1 MELSDGSQ
9 RATLEVQM
17 TTSVE
22 IGPLHVLVA
31 DDRSDVLEALR
42 LLLKG
47 AGHVADLVDS
57 PQGLLRAA
65 GASDYDL
72 ILMDLNYARDTTSGS
87 EGLDLLAQLHGA
99 ENPPPVIVMTAWG
112 NIDLA
117 VEAMRRGA
125 VDFVQKP
132 WDNQRLLGMVEKQ
145 AREGALRR
153 RAESRART
161 EIEIARN
168 VQQRLFPPATHLLS
182 STSYAGRCAP
192 AREVGG
198 DYYDF
203 FDLAPGVLG
212 FVLADVS
219 GKGIAAALLMANLQG
234 CFRSHA
240 AIALDSPRSLL
251 CAVNRLFFD
260 STPPE
265 QFATLFF
272 GQYDEGTRR
281 LRYVN
286 CGHPAPVVIAGAG
299 GDVERLGTTAT
310 VLGAFRD
317 WDCEERSVQLAPGD
331 TLVAY
336 SDGVSEAGI
345 ESDEEFGE
353 ARVLEILHGCQGQP
367 VDAVIGALIE
377 AAQAAD
383 PVQGD
388 DITVVALRAG

>member
-1 MELSDGSQ
+1 MVGHDENV
-9 RATLEVQM
+9 R
-17 TTSVE
+17 
-22 IGPLHVLVA
+22 
-31 DDRSDVLEALR
+31 
-42 LLLKG
+42 LLKG

-65 GASDYDL
+65 GSADYDL

-99 ENPPPVIVMTAWG
+99 ESPPPVIVMTAWG

-168 VQQRLFPPATHLLS
+168 VQQRLFPPASSHLA
-182 STSYAGRCAP
+182 STRYAGRCAP

-272 GQYDEGTRR
+272 GQYDEGMRR

-286 CGHPAPVVIAGAG
+286 CGHPAPVVIAGADG
-299 GDVERLGTTAT
+299 GVERLGTTAT

-317 WDCEERSVQLAPGD
+317 WDCEERSVQLAAGD

-336 SDGVSEAGI
+336 SDGVTEAGI
-345 ESDEEFGE
+345 EGGEEFGE
-353 ARVLEILHGCQGQP
+353 ERLLEVLRGCQSGP
-367 VDAVIGALIE
+367 IDALIGKLIE
-377 AAQAAD
+377 AAQGAG

>member
-1 MELSDGSQ
+1 
-9 RATLEVQM
+9 M

-22 IGPLHVLVA
+22 TGPLHVLVA
-31 DDRSDVLEALR
+31 DDRPDVLEALR

-47 AGHVADLVDS
+47 AGHLADLVDS

-65 GASDYDL
+65 ETADYDL

-87 EGLDLLAQLHGA
+87 EGLDLLARLHSN

-112 NIDLA
+112 NIDVA

-132 WDNQRLLGMVEKQ
+132 WDNQRLVAMVEKQ

-168 VQQRLFPPATHLLS
+168 VQQRLFPPPSRHLG
-182 STSYAGRCAP
+182 STDYAGRCAP

-251 CAVNRLFFD
+251 CAVNRLFYD

-272 GQYDEGTRR
+272 GQYDEHARR

-286 CGHPAPVVIAGAG
+286 CGHPAPIVIAGAG
-299 GDVERLGTTAT
+299 GLERLGTTAT

-331 TLVAY
+331 TLLAF
-336 SDGVSEAGI
+336 SDGVTEAGI
-345 ESDEEFGE
+345 EAGEEFGE
-353 ARVLEILHGCQGQP
+353 ERLLEILRRHQRSP
-367 VDAVIGALIE
+367 LDSLIGGLIE
-377 AAQAAD
+377 AAQAAGE
-383 PVQGD
+383 VQGD

>member
-1 MELSDGSQ
+1 
-9 RATLEVQM
+9 
-17 TTSVE
+17 
-22 IGPLHVLVA
+22 
-31 DDRSDVLEALR
+31 
-42 LLLKG
+42 
-47 AGHVADLVDS
+47 
-57 PQGLLRAA
+57 
-65 GASDYDL
+65 
-72 ILMDLNYARDTTSGS
+72 MDLNYARDTTSGS
-87 EGLDLLAQLHGA
+87 EGLDLLAKLHGN
-99 ENPPPVIVMTAWG
+99 ESPPPVIVMTAWG

-168 VQQRLFPPATHLLS
+168 VQQRLFPPPSHILA
-182 STSYAGRCAP
+182 STDYAGRCAP

-234 CFRSHA
+234 CFRSHS

-272 GQYDEGTRR
+272 GQYDERTRR

-286 CGHPAPVVIAGAG
+286 CGHPAPVVIAGPEG
-299 GDVERLGTTAT
+299 VERLGTTAT

-336 SDGVSEAGI
+336 SDGVTEAGI
-345 ESDEEFGE
+345 DADEEFGE
-353 ARVLEILHGCQGQP
+353 ERLLEVLRSHRPKPIEALI
-367 VDAVIGALIE
+367 AALIE
-377 AAQAAD
+377 AAQALD
-383 PVQGD
+383 PVQSD
-388 DITVVALRAG
+388 DITVLALRAG

>member
-1 MELSDGSQ
+1 
-9 RATLEVQM
+9 M

-31 DDRSDVLEALR
+31 DDRPDVLEALR

-47 AGHVADLVDS
+47 AGHLADLVDS

-65 GASDYDL
+65 ETADYDL

-87 EGLDLLAQLHGA
+87 EGLDLLARLHSN

-112 NIDLA
+112 NIDVA

-132 WDNQRLLGMVEKQ
+132 WDNQRLVAMVEKQ

-168 VQQRLFPPATHLLS
+168 VQQRLFPPPSRHLG
-182 STSYAGRCAP
+182 STDYAGRCAP

-212 FVLADVS
+212 FLLADVS

-251 CAVNRLFFD
+251 CAVNRLFYD

-272 GQYDEGTRR
+272 GQYDERARR

-286 CGHPAPVVIAGAG
+286 CGHPAPIVIAGAG
-299 GDVERLGTTAT
+299 GLERLGTTAT

-331 TLVAY
+331 TLLAF
-336 SDGVSEAGI
+336 SDGVTEAGI
-345 ESDEEFGE
+345 EAGEEFGE
-353 ARVLEILHGCQGQP
+353 ERLLEILRRHQRGSL
-367 VDAVIGALIE
+367 DALIGGLIE
-377 AAQAAD
+377 AAQAAGE
-383 PVQGD
+383 VQGD

>member
-1 MELSDGSQ
+1 L
-9 RATLEVQM
+9 R
-17 TTSVE
+17 
-22 IGPLHVLVA
+22 VLVA
-31 DDRSDVLEALR
+31 DDRLDVLEALR

-47 AGHVADLVDS
+47 AGHKADTVDS
-57 PQGLLRAA
+57 PVALLRAA
-65 GASDYDL
+65 EKNPYDL

-87 EGLDLLAQLHGA
+87 EGLDLLAKLHEGESPA
-99 ENPPPVIVMTAWG
+99 PVVVMTAWG

-132 WDNQRLLGMVEKQ
+132 WDNQRLLAIIEKQ
-145 AREGALRR
+145 ACEGAARR
-153 RAESRART
+153 RAVTRARS
-161 EIEIARN
+161 ELEIARN
-168 VQQRLFPPATHLLS
+168 VQQKLFPQKLKRLASLD
-182 STSYAGRCAP
+182 YCGRCVP
-192 AREVGG
+192 ARAVGG

-265 QFATLFF
+265 QYATLFF
-272 GQYDEGTRR
+272 GQYDERTRR

-286 CGHPAPVVIAGAG
+286 CGHPAPVVMRNDGAC
-299 GDVERLGTTAT
+299 ERLDATAT
-310 VLGAFRD
+310 VLGCFRK
-317 WDCEERSVQLAPGD
+317 WDCEEKTIRLAPGE
-331 TLVAY
+331 TFVAF
-336 SDGVSEAGI
+336 SDGVTEAGI
-345 ESDEEFGE
+345 DEDQEFGE
-353 ARVLEILHGCQGQP
+353 QRLLDLLRSKRNGAIEPLVETVL
-367 VDAVIGALIE
+367 D
-377 AAQAAD
+377 AAQHASAGE
-383 PVQGD
+383 QTD
-388 DITVVALRAG
+388 DITLVGLRVL

>member
-1 MELSDGSQ
+1 M
-9 RATLEVQM
+9 
-17 TTSVE
+17 
-22 IGPLHVLVA
+22 GPLRVLVA
-31 DDRSDVLEALR
+31 DDRLDVLEALR

-47 AGHVADLVDS
+47 AGHRADTVDS
-57 PQGLLRAA
+57 PTSLLRAVQA
-65 GASDYDL
+65 QAYDL
-72 ILMDLNYARDTTSGS
+72 ILMDLNYARDTTSGK
-87 EGLDLLAQLHGA
+87 EGLDLLAQLRA
-99 ENPPPVIVMTAWG
+99 ADNPAPIVVMTAWG

-132 WDNQRLLGMVEKQ
+132 WDNQRLLALIEKQ
-145 AREGALRR
+145 ACEGAARR
-153 RAESRART
+153 RAATRARS
-161 EIEIARN
+161 ELEIAHN
-168 VQQRLFPPATHLLS
+168 VQQRLFPQQHKALGTVD
-182 STSYAGRCAP
+182 YCGRCVP
-192 AREVGG
+192 ARQVGG

-272 GQYDEGTRR
+272 GLYDEPTRR

-286 CGHPAPVVIAGAG
+286 CGHPAPILIRRDGA
-299 GDVERLGTTAT
+299 VERLEGTAT
-310 VLGAFRD
+310 VLGCFPH
-317 WDCEERSVQLAPGD
+317 WDCTEEAVRLEPGEAFLAF
-331 TLVAY
+331 
-336 SDGVSEAGI
+336 SDGVTEAGI
-345 ESDEEFGE
+345 DEDAEFGE
-353 ARVLEILHGCQGQP
+353 DRLVELVREHR
-367 VDAVIGALIE
+367 GATIEGLVEQVIE
-377 AAQAAD
+377 AARGASVGEQT
-383 PVQGD
+383 D
-388 DITVVALRAG
+388 DITVVGLRAF

>member
-1 MELSDGSQ
+1 
-9 RATLEVQM
+9 M

-22 IGPLHVLVA
+22 IGPLRVLVA
-31 DDRSDVLEALR
+31 DDRPDVLEALR

-47 AGHVADLVDS
+47 AGHLADLVDS

-65 GASDYDL
+65 ETADYDL
-72 ILMDLNYARDTTSGS
+72 ILMDLNYARDTTSGI
-87 EGLDLLAQLHGA
+87 EGLDLLAKLHGH
-99 ENPPPVIVMTAWG
+99 ESPPPVIVMTAWG

-132 WDNQRLLGMVEKQ
+132 WDNLRLIAMVEKQ

-168 VQQRLFPPATHLLS
+168 VQQRLFPPPSRHLAS
-182 STSYAGRCAP
+182 AGYAGRCAP

-240 AIALDSPRSLL
+240 EIALDSPRSLL
-251 CAVNRLFFD
+251 CAVNRLFYD

-272 GQYDEGTRR
+272 GQYDERTRR

-286 CGHPAPVVIAGAG
+286 CGHPAPVAIAPTG
-299 GDVERLGTTAT
+299 GVERLGTTAT
-310 VLGAFRD
+310 VLGAFRE
-317 WDCEERSVQLAPGD
+317 WDCEERAVQLAPGD
-331 TLVAY
+331 TLVAF
-336 SDGVSEAGI
+336 SDGVTEAGI
-345 ESDEEFGE
+345 ESGEELGE
-353 ARVLEILHGCQGQP
+353 EGLIEILLRCRNGT
-367 VDAVIGALIE
+367 IE
-377 AAQAAD
+377 AIIGGVIETAQAREA
-383 PVQGD
+383 VQGD
-388 DITVVALRAG
+388 DITVVALRAC

>member
-1 MELSDGSQ
+1 M
-9 RATLEVQM
+9 A
-17 TTSVE
+17 TSVE

-47 AGHVADLVDS
+47 AGHLADLVDS

-65 GASDYDL
+65 EASDYDL

-99 ENPPPVIVMTAWG
+99 ESPPPVIVMTAWG

-168 VQQRLFPPATHLLS
+168 VQQRLFPTASHHLS
-182 STSYAGRCAP
+182 STAYAGRCAP

-272 GQYDEGTRR
+272 GVYDEATRR

-286 CGHPAPVVIAGAG
+286 CGHPAPLVIAGAG
-299 GDVERLGTTAT
+299 VERLGTTAT

-331 TLVAY
+331 ALVAY

-345 ESDEEFGE
+345 ESDVDFGE
-353 ARVLEILHGCQGQP
+353 ERVLEILRGCQDAP
-367 VDAVIGALIE
+367 VDALIGALIE
-377 AAQAAD
+377 AAQSSA